1 MRSGRPCGDKLR
13 KLVARPRIPAE
24 DGDEASSGGPFL
36 ELGIGA
42 FVDEEGGYTSVAVA
56 LALLVSL
63 SLAFSLAT
71 AGWVQNR
78 SADVQVTADA
88 AALAGANVVGSYVTV
103 ATVLDAC
110 VLTFGIAGM
119 VTMGAG
125 LVVSAVPGLAGAGA
139 STVKAGLKVL
149 DARQRFATSA
159 AKGLRSLEKTLP
171 LAIVTRSYAVANA
184 NETESIGYVGCAIP
198 FPQTSET
205 DFSAL
210 DAEVDSEE
218 LADVSDHLQE
228 ASEKAREARERA
240 DDAKREGW
248 IADCGGEPRSMRER
262 AGALAGLSGASNPD
276 YPSPETWTF
285 GAALMRARAY
295 YAARLASEAPDG
307 QTPDALTDSACRRAF
322 YEYALAE
329 VRAGSYTEHADGRV
343 TVRLPSLPKNTSDMR
358 ATRLYT
364 DSRWPCSS
372 EALGRT
378 LHADV
383 SCPGAEGP
391 AAGTAS
397 LSELDSSF
405 VRTCDACQ
413 MDATDLGRVAS
424 ASTSV
429 DNGFEHH
436 WRRLVEASQAYERAA
451 EELVEAEGT
460 LRDVADEGAD
470 AFDDALSSLSVPR
483 PKLCP
488 PGAWGCV
495 AVVARGSG
503 TTTPEELAST
513 YVDSARL
520 PAGAAVSAATLAPDD
535 DAQGNDSLSRL
546 FETMSSRLGAGGAGV
561 LGSIGRLW
569 GGLLVGYGA
578 AADGLSSAADQ
589 AVSAL
594 EGVPGGS
601 AASWLRDRVRDV
613 IRAAGF
619 EPADL
624 RLRKP
629 VLTNTQ
635 NVLDKVGLESLGTA
649 RELVGKL
656 PDSGDPAELARAL
669 GQEVVNELGEASFT
683 VAELPIPGT
692 DLTVPLTLN
701 VGDLLGVA
709 S

>member
-1 MRSGRPCGDKLR
+1 M
-13 KLVARPRIPAE
+13 
-24 DGDEASSGGPFL
+24 
-36 ELGIGA
+36 
-42 FVDEEGGYTSVAVA
+42 
-56 LALLVSL
+56 
-63 SLAFSLAT
+63 
-71 AGWVQNR
+71 
-78 SADVQVTADA
+78 
-88 AALAGANVVGSYVTV
+88 
-103 ATVLDAC
+103 
-110 VLTFGIAGM
+110 
-119 VTMGAG
+119 
-125 LVVSAVPGLAGAGA
+125 
-139 STVKAGLKVL
+139 
-149 DARQRFATSA
+149 
-159 AKGLRSLEKTLP
+159 
-171 LAIVTRSYAVANA
+171 
-184 NETESIGYVGCAIP
+184 
-198 FPQTSET
+198 
-205 DFSAL
+205 
-210 DAEVDSEE
+210 
-218 LADVSDHLQE
+218 
-228 ASEKAREARERA
+228 
-240 DDAKREGW
+240 
-248 IADCGGEPRSMRER
+248 
-262 AGALAGLSGASNPD
+262 
-276 YPSPETWTF
+276 
-285 GAALMRARAY
+285 
-295 YAARLASEAPDG
+295 
-307 QTPDALTDSACRRAF
+307 
-322 YEYALAE
+322 
-329 VRAGSYTEHADGRV
+329 
-343 TVRLPSLPKNTSDMR
+343 
-358 ATRLYT
+358 
-364 DSRWPCSS
+364 
-372 EALGRT
+372 
-378 LHADV
+378 HADV

-546 FETMSSRLGAGGAGV
+546 FETLSSRLGAGGAGV